1 MSLQSKY
8 TPKTLDEIILDEKI
22 LDPIIAFAN
31 SHMQGF
37 PNMTKPALLLYGKP
51 GTGKTLT
58 VRALCNDCEFN
69 IVELNASSVRTKE
82 QLKNLL
88 NISSVDFFGRKNL
101 LFLDEADSLEGGEAT
116 IKKVIMSMK
125 FPVILASNEQFKVPK
140 MLRDICESVQFYR
153 PSVKALKQ
161 HVLKINRE
169 EGLCLTDDIL
179 TAASETQDYRSAL
192 GMLEVRQILQSK
204 EKKMTLIDCTK
215 NLLLHEEAKFE
226 DTKSILYYLD
236 ENAPKLYDVLD
247 LQEMFDI
254 AIKADMYNRRG
265 QTDFANSIIKEIPK
279 VVSDA
284 EEIEIKY
291 PTIFIK
297 NKNKEKNNDN

>member
-8 TPKTLDEIILDEKI
+8 TPKTLDEIILDDKI

-31 SHMQGF
+31 GWMQGF
-37 PNMTKPALLLYGKP
+37 PNMTKPALLIYGKP

-58 VRALCNDCEFN
+58 TRALCNDCEFS
-69 IVELNASSVRTKE
+69 IIELNASSVRTKE

-101 LFLDEADSLEGGEAT
+101 LFLDEIDSLEGGEAT

-125 FPVILASNEQFKVPK
+125 FPVILVANENFKVPK

-153 PSVKALKQ
+153 PSVKSLKQ

-169 EGLCLTDDIL
+169 EGLCLPDDIL
-179 TAASETQDYRSAL
+179 TAASETQDYRSAF
-192 GMLEVRQILQSK
+192 GMLEARQILQSK
-204 EKKMTLIDCTK
+204 EKKMTLIECTK
-215 NLLLHEEAKFE
+215 NLLLHEDSKFE

-236 ENAPKLYDVLD
+236 ENAPKLYDVID

-254 AIKADMYNRRG
+254 IIKADMYNRRG

-291 PTIFIK
+291 PIFYQK
-297 NKNKEKNNDN
+297 GKTKQEFN

>member
-116 IKKVIMSMK
+116 IKKVMMSMK
-125 FPVILASNEQFKVPK
+125 FPVILAANEQFKVPK

-169 EGLCLTDDIL
+169 EGLCLSDDIL
-179 TAASETQDYRSAL
+179 TSAAETQDYRSAY
-192 GMLEVRQILQSK
+192 GILEARQALQTK

-215 NLLLHEEAKFE
+215 NLLLHEDSKFE

-236 ENAPKLYDVLD
+236 ENASKFYDVLD
-247 LQEMFDI
+247 LQEMFNI
-254 AIKADMYNRRG
+254 AIKSDMYNRRG
-265 QTDFANSIIKEIPK
+265 QKDFANSIIKEIPK

-291 PTIFIK
+291 PVFYQK
-297 NKNKEKNNDN
+297 GRNKQESN